1 MRTAFVSRYDEAT
14 GISIYG
20 IYRSSA
26 KNCLGTNMCI
36 HPTNYGIFIGEISEY
51 NNEEKH
57 RIYTENANTGRYTD
71 NVFMSDADI
80 TRETQRM
87 NELCV
92 DFRPLLRDQVF
103 YRIPRT
109 IAVMWYKT
117 TMTTPDMCMNCLYLH
132 AYIKD
137 CYIVDI
143 MEYIMVRLYFHLI
156 GDEYSYFT
164 V

>member
-26 KNCLGTNMCI
+26 KNCLGANMLI

-51 NNEEKH
+51 NNEQKH
-57 RIYTENANTGRYTD
+57 RIYTENANSGRYTD
-71 NVFMSDADI
+71 MVFMSDADI
-80 TRETQRM
+80 RRETQRM
-87 NELCV
+87 NELSV
-92 DFRPLLRDQVF
+92 DFRPLLRNQVF

-109 IAVMWYKT
+109 IAVMWHKT
-117 TMTTPDMCMNCLYLH
+117 TMTTPNMRMNCLYLH
-132 AYIKD
+132 AHIRR